1 LRIAILAQSYEPAR
15 GGGPRWTTELSR
27 GLAARGHEVLVLTR
41 DFPGY
46 EGSRRERSLEV
57 RYLRAPRVRGSPIF
71 GGTLLDEHL
80 RPFAPEIVQTSA
92 PSLSDMLMPPPS
104 RYGAP
109 YATLFHAQLGASLPA
124 KIVQAFNLRRLQ
136 RGEWS
141 GIAVTSAYW
150 QRWLTRRGVPPEN
163 VAVIPSTVSAI
174 FSSGPVAGAVR
185 EPGALLFAGGL
196 DGTQSYKRF
205 DLLVSAC
212 ELIAARSPEL
222 SWNLQVVGDGNLRA
236 GYERDVESRGLR
248 DRIVFLGSVSDD
260 ELHRLYSTAALT
272 ALPSSDVREGWG
284 LVLAEALCCGSPILL
299 TSGIGGAETF
309 GAAPGAI
316 VVAPGRAEELAGGL
330 MRALRA
336 GPDDRDAERI
346 AYGAQFHAE
355 RVVSSYEAMYDRM
368 LDR

>member
-27 GLAARGHEVLVLTR
+27 GLAARGHDVLVLTR

-46 EGSRRERSLEV
+46 EGTHRENSLEV

-71 GGTLLDEHL
+71 GRALLDEHL

-136 RGEWS
+136 RGDWA

-150 QRWLTRRGVPPEN
+150 QRWLTERGVPAQH

-174 FSSGPVAGAVR
+174 FSDGPAAGAVR
-185 EPGALLFAGGL
+185 RPGSLLFAGGL
-196 DGTQSYKRF
+196 DDTQSYKRF
-205 DLLVSAC
+205 DLLLAAC
-212 ELIAARSPEL
+212 AAIAKEAPEL
-222 SWNLQVVGDGNLRA
+222 PWQLYVVGDGNLRA
-236 GYERDVESRGLR
+236 GYERDAEAAGLGSR
-248 DRIVFLGSVSDD
+248 VTFLGSVGDD
-260 ELHRLYSTAALT
+260 ELHRLYSSVALT
-272 ALPSSDVREGWG
+272 VLPSSDVREGWG
-284 LVLAEALCCGSPILL
+284 LVLAEALCCGSAILL
-299 TSGIGGAETF
+299 TRGIGGAETF
-309 GAAPGAI
+309 GAAPGAV
-316 VVAPGRAEELAGGL
+316 VVAPGRAEDLAAGI

-336 GPDDRDAERI
+336 GLDNRDAERV
-346 AYGAQFHAE
+346 AFGAQFHAA
-355 RVVSSYEAMYDRM
+355 RVVSSYEAMYGRM
-368 LDR
+368 LRR